1 MPRSSAVLA
10 FFSAFGLITGS
21 LLLGSCGAGSSY
33 RLNTA
38 DIADRYLPTTRDVSY
53 HPDSLRAVS
62 IQEKEEQFQVELES
76 SYEALHRQWSST
88 YQSIGA
94 GRSQRPLSYATFW
107 SRELSLAALEA
118 EVGFSTLS
126 KDQAQ
131 KFLREREQEYR
142 NALEFDVYWFES
154 DGNSL
159 LAGPG
164 ARVVLEID
172 DEEYRPT
179 RESHGPLRDAFLS
192 GSNNRRALYR
202 RNTFYFARV
211 PDSTDVLANA
221 DRMRLTIN
229 RAGGG
234 ARARFAWEWGAE

>member
-1 MPRSSAVLA
+1 MTRSSALLA
-10 FFSAFGLITGS
+10 LFAALGFIAGP
-21 LLLGSCGAGSSY
+21 LLLGGCGSGSSY
-33 RLNTA
+33 RVNTA

-62 IQEKEEQFQVELES
+62 IEEKEEQFQVELES

-94 GRSQRPLSYATFW
+94 GRSRRTLSYATFW

-131 KFLREREQEYR
+131 KFLREREQEYQ
-142 NALEFDVYWFES
+142 NALQFDVYWFES

-192 GSNNRRALYR
+192 GDNRRAIYR
-202 RNTFYFARV
+202 RNTFYFARI

-221 DRMRLTIN
+221 NRMRLTIN
-229 RAGGG
+229 RAGTGS
-234 ARARFAWEWGAE
+234 RARFAWEWGTE

>member
-1 MPRSSAVLA
+1 MPRSYAVLA
-10 FFSAFGLITGS
+10 FFSAFGLIAGS
-21 LLLGSCGAGSSY
+21 LLLGGCGGGSSY
-33 RLNTA
+33 RVSTA
-38 DIADRYLPTTRDVSY
+38 DIANRYLPTTREVPY

-62 IQEKEEQFQVELES
+62 IQEKEEQFEVELES

-94 GRSQRPLSYATFW
+94 GRSRRTLSYATFW

-131 KFLREREQEYR
+131 KFLREREQEYQ
-142 NALEFDVYWFES
+142 NVLQFDVYWFEA

-172 DEEYRPT
+172 GEEYRPT
-179 RESHGPLRDAFLS
+179 KESHGPLRDAFLP
-192 GSNNRRALYR
+192 GNNRRALYR
-202 RNTFYFARV
+202 RNTFYFTRV

-221 DRMRLTIN
+221 DQMRLTIN
-229 RAGGG
+229 RAGGRG
-234 ARARFAWEWGAE
+234 RARFAWEWGAE